1 MYLNLR
7 LPTELNET
15 PLPSF
20 LSDAPDLVS
29 GPMYIWLKYIL
40 SIPFVLPHEFGFFIS
55 G

>member
-1 MYLNLR
+1 MYLNLG
-7 LPTELNET
+7 LPTEVNER

-29 GPMYIWLKYIL
+29 SLTEIRLKYIL
-40 SIPFVLPHEFGFFIS
+40 SILFVLPHDFGFF